1 MTQQE
6 LDERNGETLIDLLRA
21 EDSAKKRE
29 YFLDMDIIELI
40 TIAEDKDLIKEFADE
55 LLELVELKKAKEI
68 IVDVI
73 LENL

>member
-29 YFLDMDIIELI
+29 YYLDMDIIELI